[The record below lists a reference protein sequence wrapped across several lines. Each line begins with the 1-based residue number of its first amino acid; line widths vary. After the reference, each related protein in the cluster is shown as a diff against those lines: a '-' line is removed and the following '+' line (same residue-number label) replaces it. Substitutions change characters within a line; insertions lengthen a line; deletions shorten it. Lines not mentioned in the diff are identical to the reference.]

1 MPIIVPGV
9 PAAVSLNPTQV
20 VMQALG
26 TQAFVATL
34 SGGSGTVVWSVDGI
48 VGGNATVGTVDGSGN
63 YVAPWQAGKHVVNAT
78 ATIGDFTPFANA
90 AVNIISTA
98 PNVAISTTVPTVAS
112 YIGALVFDST
122 SGVLYVYTSGGWVV
136 A

>member
-1 MPIIVPGV
+1 
-9 PAAVSLNPTQV
+9 
-20 VMQALG
+20 MQALG
-26 TQAFVATL
+26 LQTFVATL
-34 SGGSGTVVWSVDGI
+34 SGGGGTVAWSVDGI
-48 VGGNATVGTVDGSGN
+48 AGGNATVGTVDGSGN

-78 ATIGDFTPFANA
+78 AAIGDATPFANA
-90 AVNIISTA
+90 SVNVITTA
-98 PNVAISTTVPTVAS
+98 PAVTVATAVPTVAS